1 MKSLKQYLTESK
13 SIKQQVIDML
23 GFEPMFID
31 KQTYG
36 YRVSLGTYKTDV
48 EKDRIIKS
56 FSKII
61 KDNSLE
67 IRTNRFD
74 MHSANGSKHVDVI
87 IPFDRIEK

>member
-1 MKSLKQYLTESK
+1 MNSFKKFLVEAK

-23 GFEPMFID
+23 GFEPLFID
-31 KQTYG
+31 KQTHG
-36 YRVSLGTYKTDV
+36 YRVSLGTYKTDA
-48 EKDRIIKS
+48 EKDKIIKS

-61 KDNSLE
+61 KDNGLV

-74 MHSANGSKHVDVI
+74 MHSANGSKHVDAI

>member
-31 KQTYG
+31 KQTHG
-36 YRVSLGTYKTDV
+36 YRVSLGKYKTDA
-48 EKDRIIKS
+48 EKD
-56 FSKII
+56 KILNKFNKQI
-61 KDNSLE
+61 RNNNLDV
-67 IRTNRFD
+67 RTNRIDSQGF
-74 MHSANGSKHVDVI
+74 SSKHVDVI